1 MAHIFACL
9 LVLLFSLSSP
19 AMERNA
25 DFGHSTLAANSGGV
39 LENAAFAQKT
49 FGQTFSSGGKFAG
62 QTIDDVAGALR
73 SGSMKAGDVP
83 IEYIIRDGNTLIL
96 NTRSAQALQQAG
108 IPRAQWNAVN
118 MTGNAAAEARLTGQ
132 LQRNGLGS
140 GGIPNPTPSR

>member
-1 MAHIFACL
+1 LQWLKSIA
-9 LVLLFSLSSP
+9 
-19 AMERNA
+19 
-25 DFGHSTLAANSGGV
+25 GGKAAKGG
-39 LENAAFAQKT
+39 LEGASFAQKT
-49 FGQTFSSGGKFAG
+49 FGQIFSGGKFAG

-83 IEYIIRDGNTLIL
+83 IEYIVRDGNTLML

-108 IPRAQWNAVN
+108 IPRSQWNAVN

-140 GGIPNPTPSR
+140 GGFPNPTQRGR